1 MFILCIEPDA
11 VYCTAASVQNH
22 FSLPPPSLPR
32 SFVSSLLQLQSRL
45 QRREKSTGRL
55 PRFSTEPPTFLPISM
70 VTREQGST
78 SESGNWVEQNEMNF
92 ISKPQK
98 YAISNSKSE
107 KHQDVAWKAVCPSVI
122 LLKKFYE
129 FALELETALCD
140 LLTVL
145 CSPDMPAIQHLEK
158 QQAITKQFAEILHF
172 TLSFD
177 DLKMTSPAI
186 QNDFSYYRRTLNRRR
201 MEDTS
206 AAVAELSDGVDLPDD
221 VANRMSLFYANP
233 TPMLNTLSGAAEKLL
248 QEWALFRNPSLTLD
262 NMTNCFS
269 AMASVCGSSVTIL
282 NTRPGSRV
290 KRLSCFC
297 LRVMVGVIILYD
309 HVHLLGPLLSRPPL
323 MYSTKHF
330 NEDSTPKATK
340 ELLS

>member
-1 MFILCIEPDA
+1 MGNLLRVLNDRGSVPKVDFFVDFETAEPTPEEGEVHRKVATVLDRAPDILADLHGYKGAGEHI
-11 VYCTAASVQNH
+11 
-22 FSLPPPSLPR
+22 
-32 SFVSSLLQLQSRL
+32 
-45 QRREKSTGRL
+45 RE
-55 PRFSTEPPTFLPISM
+55 
-70 VTREQGST
+70 
-78 SESGNWVEQNEMNF
+78 
-92 ISKPQK
+92 
-98 YAISNSKSE
+98 AISNSKSE

-248 QEWALFRNPSLTLD
+248 QENPSLTLD

-269 AMASVCGSSVTIL
+269 AMASVCRVISDNPQYT
-282 NTRPGSRV
+282 SRFQSEETQ
-290 KRLSCFC
+290 LFC

-309 HVHLLGPLLSRPPL
+309 HVHPVGA
-323 MYSTKHF
+323 F
-330 NEDSTPKATK
+330 AVKAAIDVRRD
-340 ELLS
+340 EGESI

>member
-1 MFILCIEPDA
+1 
-11 VYCTAASVQNH
+11 
-22 FSLPPPSLPR
+22 
-32 SFVSSLLQLQSRL
+32 
-45 QRREKSTGRL
+45 
-55 PRFSTEPPTFLPISM
+55 
-70 VTREQGST
+70 
-78 SESGNWVEQNEMNF
+78 
-92 ISKPQK
+92 
-98 YAISNSKSE
+98 
-107 KHQDVAWKAVCPSVI
+107 VAWKAVCPSVI

-206 AAVAELSDGVDLPDD
+206 AAVAVLSDGVNLPDD

-248 QEWALFRNPSLTLD
+248 QE
-262 NMTNCFS
+262 
-269 AMASVCGSSVTIL
+269 VGSFW
-282 NTRPGSRV
+282 
-290 KRLSCFC
+290 SCFILC
-297 LRVMVGVIILYD
+297 LS
-309 HVHLLGPLLSRPPL
+309 HLPVLISFFPFSYLLLSLYLCCPTYLALVSRYIPQ
-323 MYSTKHF
+323 F
-330 NEDSTPKATK
+330 
-340 ELLS
+340 